1 MKVYQCFVAAM
12 MAGYVSAISTGI
24 GKEVVAG
31 YNVNAVY
38 DAKNEQVV
46 YTFVVP
52 NNSWMGILL
61 GTNIMRKADG
71 IVISA
76 NG

>member
-1 MKVYQCFVAAM
+1 M
-12 MAGYVSAISTGI
+12 MAGYANAISTGI
-24 GKEVVAG
+24 GKEVLAG

-38 DAKNEQVV
+38 DARTEQVV
-46 YTFVVP
+46 FTFVVP

-61 GTNIMRKADG
+61 GTNQMRKADG
-71 IVISA
+71 IVVSA